1 VLEVLKHIAEHLI
14 NGKEAEDRIDCLA
27 APEDPEVGPGVLLG
41 IVDDEFRY
49 LGNNRDANEDLNI
62 DFPLYILPVVFF
74 FSFALSFLFFN
85 FFYQKIIFGR
95 IDATLDKLR
104 EFRPEGHIPEN
115 IDFVS
120 DVSDPIERF
129 NEEIIHLSNERQKE
143 LEHLKKL
150 ENYRKE
156 FLGNVSHELKTPIFN
171 IQGYVST
178 LIDGGINDP
187 KINMDYLKRAD
198 KSVDRM
204 IHIIDD
210 LETISQLES
219 GGLSLDLE
227 NFNIVEQVKD
237 VASQLELQAAKKN
250 ISMKI
255 VAQKESIK
263 TSSDRFRMRQVL
275 SNLLSNSIKYGKENG
290 ETVVTIDYDKE
301 NITVTVS
308 DNGIGI
314 DSKHLPRL
322 FERFYRVDKG
332 RSREQGGTG
341 LGLAIVK
348 HIIEAHGQTIMVSS
362 EFGKGTTFIFTLA
375 RA

>member
-1 VLEVLKHIAEHLI
+1 MNNRNTSAFLQYCAIFS
-14 NGKEAEDRIDCLA
+14 
-27 APEDPEVGPGVLLG
+27 VLLALSLW
-41 IVDDEFRY
+41 VLCYALDVNFPVY
-49 LGNNRDANEDLNI
+49 LTL
-62 DFPLYILPVVFF
+62 LVFF
-74 FSFALSFLFFN
+74 ISFALSFLFFN

-95 IDATLDKLR
+95 IENTLAKLR
-104 EFRPEGHIPEN
+104 QFMPHDAQPRTL
-115 IDFVS
+115 DFVS

-129 NEEIIHLSNERQKE
+129 NEEIIHLSDERQKE
-143 LEHLKKL
+143 VEHLKKL

-219 GGLSLDLE
+219 GTLSLDIE
-227 NFNIVEQVKD
+227 NYNLVEQVHD
-237 VASQLELQAAKKN
+237 VISQLEMMAAKKN
-250 ISMKI
+250 ITITVRSSSEK
-255 VAQKESIK
+255 IK
-263 TSSDRFRMRQVL
+263 TASDRFRIRQVL
-275 SNLLSNSIKYGKENG
+275 ANLLTNSIKYGREGG
-290 ETVVTIDYDKE
+290 ETLMTISEDKE
-301 NITVTVS
+301 RISLEIS

-314 DSKHLPRL
+314 EARHLPRL

-341 LGLAIVK
+341 LGLSIVK
-348 HIIEAHGQTIMVSS
+348 HIIEAHNQNILVSS
-362 EFGKGTTFIFTLA
+362 DFGRGTTFVFTLPKP
-375 RA
+375 

>member
-1 VLEVLKHIAEHLI
+1 MNQKNTSAFLQYCALFS
-14 NGKEAEDRIDCLA
+14 
-27 APEDPEVGPGVLLG
+27 VLLSVSLWALCYG
-41 IVDDEFRY
+41 
-49 LGNNRDANEDLNI
+49 LNVT
-62 DFPLYILPVVFF
+62 FPLYLMLLVFF
-74 FSFALSFLFFN
+74 ISFALSFLFFN

-95 IDATLDKLR
+95 IEDTINRLR
-104 EFRPEGHIPEN
+104 TFRPMDSTPDK

-143 LEHLKKL
+143 VEHLKKL

-171 IQGYVST
+171 IQGYIST
-178 LIDGGINDP
+178 LIDGGINDS
-187 KINMDYLKRAD
+187 KINIDYLKRAD

-219 GGLSLDLE
+219 GTLSLDIE
-227 NFNIVEQVKD
+227 NYNLVEQVHD
-237 VASQLELQAAKKN
+237 VISQVEIMAAKKN
-250 ISMKI
+250 IKI
-255 VAQKESIK
+255 TVNTSSEKIK
-263 TSSDRFRMRQVL
+263 TASDRFRIRQVL
-275 SNLLSNSIKYGKENG
+275 SNLITNSIKYGREGG
-290 ETVVTIDYDKE
+290 ETTISISEDKE
-301 NITVTVS
+301 KISIEIS

-314 DSKHLPRL
+314 ESKHLPRL

-341 LGLAIVK
+341 LGLSIVK
-348 HIIEAHGQTIMVSS
+348 HIIEAHNQNILVSS
-362 EFGKGTTFIFTLA
+362 EFGKGTTFVFTLPKP
-375 RA
+375 